1 MLEYMI
7 VALLLLLVVIPASTG
22 AWAGWTRQTGTQIA
36 HQAVRSMQ
44 WTLLSFALL
53 ALVVLAFPAQQLPE
67 LIRLHP
73 LNWVMLSLILL
84 IGWVV
89 VRFSQR
95 YMAGELRLGYYYRWL
110 FLTFSAVILTVL
122 ANHLLLF
129 LLGWMTISL
138 ALHRLLVF
146 YPNRP
151 RTVLAAHKKFIIARL
166 GEFSLAVSFWLLY
179 DHTGTANINEIL
191 HQLQQHQGPLHGALV
206 LASFGLALTAL
217 LKCAQLPVHGWL
229 IQVVDAPT
237 PVSAL
242 LHAGV
247 INLGGFLL
255 ILFSP
260 LMIQSSAA
268 NTLLLLVAGL
278 SFVLSALIMQTRV
291 SVKVRLAW
299 STNAQ
304 MGFMLVECAMGL
316 YELALLH
323 LVAHSLYKAHA
334 FLSAGSTVQQHQ
346 LLRLS
351 DSQGVT
357 VASGAVSAMLVFGM
371 TYIAAQWVGG
381 SISLWLLLAVGFTSY
396 LARTSHGVL
405 DYVYAFSL
413 VSLLLGV
420 LTLWKGLASQW
431 LGLPLNVVPSMVAE
445 VSLLL
450 LLTLL
455 VAGSSLLAKQPSNLL
470 LARVQHAFFAGLY
483 LDEWLTR
490 LTQRLWPM
498 RLSSGHTS
506 ASFNKYPY

>member
-1 MLEYMI
+1 MVEHMI
-7 VALLLLLVVIPASTG
+7 FALLLLLVVIPASTG
-22 AWAGWTRQTGTQIA
+22 AWAGWTRQSGTQIA
-36 HQAVRSMQ
+36 RQAVRSAQ
-44 WTLLSFALL
+44 WTLGSFVLL
-53 ALVVLAFPAQQLPE
+53 AVVVFAFPAQQLPE

-73 LNWVMLSLILL
+73 LNGVMLSLILL
-84 IGWVV
+84 MGWVV
-89 VRFSQR
+89 VRFSQH

-129 LLGWMTISL
+129 LLGWMTISF

-146 YPNRP
+146 YPTRP
-151 RTVLAAHKKFIIARL
+151 RTMLAAHKKFIIARL
-166 GEFSLAVSFWLLY
+166 GELSLAISFWLLY
-179 DHTGTANINEIL
+179 DHTGSANISTIV
-191 HQLQQHQGPLHGALV
+191 QFLQQQEAPLHGAL
-206 LASFGLALTAL
+206 GLAACGLAVTAL

-260 LMIQSSAA
+260 LMLQSTAA
-268 NTLLLLVAGL
+268 NGLLLFVAGV

-299 STNAQ
+299 STSAQ

-334 FLSAGSTVQQHQ
+334 FLSAGSSVQQHQ

-351 DSQGVT
+351 DSRRGS
-357 VASGAVSAMLVFGM
+357 VAGWWASAILVSGM
-371 TYIAAQWVGG
+371 TFVAAYWVGG
-381 SISLWLLLAVGFTSY
+381 SFSLWLLLALGFTSY
-396 LARTSHGVL
+396 LARHQHGL
-405 DYVYAFSL
+405 QSYVFALSR
-413 VSLLLGV
+413 VSLLLAI
-420 LTLWKGLASQW
+420 LTLWKGAVPPW
-431 LGLPLNVVPSMVAE
+431 LGLPLNVHPSMMLE
-445 VSLLL
+445 ISLLL
-450 LLTLL
+450 LLSGL
-455 VAGSSLLAKQPSNLL
+455 VAGSVFLAKQPVNQLS
-470 LARVQHAFFAGLY
+470 ARIQHAFFAGLY

-498 RLSSGHTS
+498 RLSPGQS
-506 ASFNKYPY
+506 ASSINKYPS